1 MTLPIVHAFNF
12 QRLPSLK
19 ELPKLREK
27 KTVHSLALK
36 LVQSKWHRFLLFN
49 FGSSYKSVSKGNFG
63 VFDKNLKK
71 KYLTCTFCFKI
82 LQEIFSFEFCA
93 GEHS

>member
-63 VFDKNLKK
+63 VSDETWKIENL
-71 KYLTCTFCFKI
+71 TFTFCCKI
-82 LQEIFSFEFCA
+82 LQKIFSFEFCA
-93 GEHS
+93 GEHP